1 MKLSVFAVGD
11 IMLGETPLSFNF
23 GVKSIGK
30 KKGMHYFFKNV
41 YELFNSGDIVFGNL
55 EAPLS
60 DLTDRIGFDADF
72 FRGDPNAGVALKQSN
87 FSVLSVANNHIMEHG
102 NGSFQKT
109 INNLLQNEII
119 PIGMNNNIKLIKK
132 NNYCIAFLAY
142 SFIEDGIK
150 KPLYNKIETLEKI
163 IADIN
168 SIRIDADFIIL
179 SLHWGDEYVPFPSP
193 SQVSLGRRLIDS
205 GADIILGSHPH
216 VLQGYEIYKNRP
228 IIYSLGNF
236 IFENTFI
243 PNTRYSAIACIE
255 LDDNNGKI
263 NLKMIPVILDKQEY
277 LPLIASGSQANMI
290 MNNIEEVRKLLENRS
305 VENYSAD
312 IGNYSKLITKY
323 KRSAKA
329 NMKVHYL
336 KNILRYAPRYTLSIL
351 YKHFQ
356 KRFFNFTRRYLRE
369 VKNNE

>member
-1 MKLSVFAVGD
+1 MALTLFAVGD
-11 IMLGETPLSFNF
+11 IMLGETPLSLNF
-23 GVKSIGK
+23 GVKSIAK
-30 KKGMHYFFKNV
+30 KKGIQYFFKNV
-41 YELFNSGDIVFGNL
+41 KKLFKRGDIVFGNL

-60 DLTDRIGFDADF
+60 ELTEKIEFGADF
-72 FRGDPNAGVALKQSN
+72 FRGDPYAGVSLKQSN

-102 NGSFQKT
+102 NDSFQKT

-119 PIGMNNNIKLIKK
+119 PIGMKNNIKLIKK

-150 KPLYNKIETLEKI
+150 KPLYNKIDSAEKI
-163 IADIN
+163 IADIT
-168 SIRIDADFIIL
+168 SIRNDADFIIL

-193 SQVSLGRRLIDS
+193 NQVSLGRQLIDS

-216 VLQGYEIYKNRP
+216 VLQGYEIYKDRP

-243 PNTRYSAIACIE
+243 PNTRYSAIACIQ
-255 LDDNNGKI
+255 LDVYKRKI
-263 NLKMIPVILDKQEY
+263 NLKMIPVILDRQEY
-277 LPLIASGSQANMI
+277 LPIIASGSLANI
-290 MNNIEEVRKLLENRS
+290 IVNYIEEFRKLLENRY

-312 IGNYSKLITKY
+312 IGNYSKLIIKY

-336 KNILRYAPRYTLSIL
+336 KNILRYSPRYTLSVL
-351 YKHFQ
+351 CRHFQ
-356 KRFFNFTRRYLRE
+356 KRYFNYSQKKLKE
-369 VKNNE
+369 EKK